1 MNRLDD
7 DKPPISDDE
16 DDLFFR
22 AEDRNT
28 CEQLC
33 AQIVADGMSLAII
46 GSNQACSHHYC
57 RMVIKRLSA
66 FTEVRLEIH
75 SPENTED
82 LLDRFNAIL
91 ASMSMTDAMA
101 GRSSSSPLRILI
113 SSGSEATSP
122 AEWRLLAR
130 LVSGFPGANTQLILL
145 QTTDG
150 DSPQEKPVE
159 FFGKRL
165 LRWDIAAPSKEE
177 ALALL
182 TAARPLGREHAVM
195 TLLQTTAPELLEEP
209 FWDVLLNQTDLPR
222 QAPRPEMSS
231 GNYHPPAAVE
241 KSARRTLPALLT
253 RFVVAVTLVSF
264 GLVVMALLFP
274 QQTETVLSSLGAYA
288 PQAASPVA
296 VEPVAAPP
304 APPAPSSL
312 ATAPS
317 VPTPTIP
324 EPAAPADIAPKIA
337 AELAPPPAEA
347 KLTPPAP
354 PPPVATSNTVPIAKP
369 LPPLVLQDKAG
380 ATNTPRQAEAA
391 KTVEQAIEPPSLSA
405 LRANA
410 QTVRATPKLHIFVQ
424 HVALDSYSEAQN
436 WQKARPALAGSLIVS
451 IATAQGKQ
459 IKYVVVSGP
468 FSSAEAAN
476 TFSTRKDIPPQ
487 PWLRTADSLIA
498 AMPAEKRP

>member
-75 SPENTED
+75 SQENTED

-165 LRWDIAAPSKEE
+165 LRWDIAAPSKDE

-182 TAARPLGREHAVM
+182 TAAQPLGREHAVM

-253 RFVVAVTLVSF
+253 RIVVAVTLVSF

-296 VEPVAAPP
+296 VEPLS

-317 VPTPTIP
+317 VPTR
-324 EPAAPADIAPKIA
+324 AS
-337 AELAPPPAEA
+337 
-347 KLTPPAP
+347 TPSDTA
-354 PPPVATSNTVPIAKP
+354 
-369 LPPLVLQDKAG
+369 
-380 ATNTPRQAEAA
+380 R
-391 KTVEQAIEPPSLSA
+391 SA
-405 LRANA
+405 
-410 QTVRATPKLHIFVQ
+410 
-424 HVALDSYSEAQN
+424 
-436 WQKARPALAGSLIVS
+436 
-451 IATAQGKQ
+451 
-459 IKYVVVSGP
+459 
-468 FSSAEAAN
+468 FSPNRVGNSA
-476 TFSTRKDIPPQ
+476 
-487 PWLRTADSLIA
+487 W
-498 AMPAEKRP
+498 

>member
-253 RFVVAVTLVSF
+253 RIVVAVTLVSF

-296 VEPVAAPP
+296 VEPLA

-380 ATNTPRQAEAA
+380 STNTPRQAEVA
-391 KTVEQAIEPPSLSA
+391 KTVVQAIEPPSLSA

-468 FSSAEAAN
+468 FSSSEAAN

>member
-22 AEDRNT
+22 AEDRKT

-66 FTEVRLEIH
+66 FADVRLEIH

-82 LLDRFNAIL
+82 LLDRFNDIL
-91 ASMSMTDAMA
+91 ASMSMTEAMA

-145 QTTDG
+145 QTTDS
-150 DSPQEKPVE
+150 DLPQEKPVE

-165 LRWDIAAPSKEE
+165 LRWDVAAPSKEE

-182 TAARPLGREHAVM
+182 TAAQPLGREHAVM
-195 TLLQTTAPELLEEP
+195 TLLQTTAPQLLEEP
-209 FWDVLLNQTDLPR
+209 FWDVLLNQSDLPR

-231 GNYHPPAAVE
+231 GNNHPPAAVE
-241 KSARRTLPALLT
+241 KSAVRTLPALLT
-253 RFVVAVTLVSF
+253 RIVIAVTLVSF

-288 PQAASPVA
+288 PQAASPVT
-296 VEPVAAPP
+296 VEPVT

-324 EPAAPADIAPKIA
+324 EPAAPADLAPKIA
-337 AELAPPPAEA
+337 PELAPPPAEA

-354 PPPVATSNTVPIAKP
+354 PPPVAASNTEQIAKT
-369 LPPLVLQDKAG
+369 LPPPVPQDKAG
-380 ATNTPRQAEAA
+380 ATNTPRQAEAP
-391 KTVEQAIEPPSLSA
+391 KTVVQAIEPPSLSA
-405 LRANA
+405 LRSNA

-451 IATAQGKQ
+451 IATDQGKQ

-468 FSSAEAAN
+468 FSSPEAAN
-476 TFSTRKDIPPQ
+476 TFSKRKDIPPQ

>member
-91 ASMSMTDAMA
+91 ASMSMTEAMA

-165 LRWDIAAPSKEE
+165 LRWDIAAPSKDE

-182 TAARPLGREHAVM
+182 TAAQPLGREHAVM

-209 FWDVLLNQTDLPR
+209 FWDVLLNQSDLPR
-222 QAPRPEMSS
+222 QAPRQEISS
-231 GNYHPPAAVE
+231 GNDHPPAAVE

-253 RFVVAVTLVSF
+253 RIVVAVTLVSF

-296 VEPVAAPP
+296 VEPLAAPP
-304 APPAPSSL
+304 

-391 KTVEQAIEPPSLSA
+391 KTVVQAIEPPSLSA

>member
-91 ASMSMTDAMA
+91 ASMSMTEAMA

-130 LVSGFPGANTQLILL
+130 LSGFPGANTQLILL

-150 DSPQEKPVE
+150 DLPQEKPVE

-253 RFVVAVTLVSF
+253 RIVVAVTLVSF

-324 EPAAPADIAPKIA
+324 EPAAPADIAPRIA
-337 AELAPPPAEA
+337 TELAPPPGEA
-347 KLTPPAP
+347 RLTPPAP
-354 PPPVATSNTVPIAKP
+354 PPPVAASNTEPIAKP
-369 LPPLVLQDKAG
+369 LPPLVPQDKAG
-380 ATNTPRQAEAA
+380 ATNTPRQAEAPPA
-391 KTVEQAIEPPSLSA
+391 VVQAIEPQSLSA

-468 FSSAEAAN
+468 FSSSEAAN
-476 TFSTRKDIPPQ
+476 TFSKRKDIPPQ

-498 AMPAEKRP
+498 AIPAEKRP

>member
-22 AEDRNT
+22 AEDRKT

-66 FTEVRLEIH
+66 FADVRLEIH

-82 LLDRFNAIL
+82 LLDRFNDIL
-91 ASMSMTDAMA
+91 ASMSMTEAMA

-145 QTTDG
+145 QTTDS
-150 DSPQEKPVE
+150 DLPQEKPVE

-165 LRWDIAAPSKEE
+165 LRWDVAAPSKEE

-182 TAARPLGREHAVM
+182 TAAQPLGREHAVM
-195 TLLQTTAPELLEEP
+195 TLLQTTAPQLLEEP
-209 FWDVLLNQTDLPR
+209 FWDVLLNQSDLPR

-231 GNYHPPAAVE
+231 GNNHPPAAVE
-241 KSARRTLPALLT
+241 KSAVRTLPALLT
-253 RFVVAVTLVSF
+253 RIVIAVTLVSF

-288 PQAASPVA
+288 PQAGSPVT
-296 VEPVAAPP
+296 VEPVA

-324 EPAAPADIAPKIA
+324 EPAAPADLAPKIA
-337 AELAPPPAEA
+337 PELAPPPAEA

-354 PPPVATSNTVPIAKP
+354 PPPVAASNTEQIAKT
-369 LPPLVLQDKAG
+369 LPPPVPQDKAG
-380 ATNTPRQAEAA
+380 ATNTPRQAEPP
-391 KTVEQAIEPPSLSA
+391 KTVVQAIESPSLSA
-405 LRANA
+405 LRSNA

-451 IATAQGKQ
+451 IATDQGKQ

-468 FSSAEAAN
+468 FSSSEAAN
-476 TFSTRKDIPPQ
+476 TFSKRKDIPPQ